1 MTTPMKE
8 DVSAWPSSN
17 PGFRPDG
24 DPDSQRKIRVA
35 FVEDDDDYR
44 EAVSNELGDYGFEVT
59 AFSEGNA
66 LLAAFADGAEADL
79 ILLDWSL
86 PSVSGID
93 LLPRLRR
100 TGVSVP
106 VVFLTGRTQP
116 AYEKLAFDRGALDFV
131 DKARGVPIL
140 AHRLRLIADSVKK
153 PVARPSEQE
162 QDDNFHC
169 GRLLLK
175 PRVSRALWDDVDI
188 GLTLTEF
195 KIVHLLAANVGS
207 YVTYRAVYDCMH
219 YVGFIAGSGENG
231 YRTNVRSCIKRIRN
245 KFRAIDPSFAEIDN
259 YQSFGYRWG
268 KA

>member
-1 MTTPMKE
+1 MKTPMKE
-8 DVSAWPSSN
+8 GVWPSPN
-17 PGFRPDG
+17 PGFRPDV
-24 DPDSQRKIRVA
+24 DPGEPQKIRVA

-44 EAVSNELGDYGFEVT
+44 EAVSGELGDYGFEVT
-59 AFSEGNA
+59 TFGDGQS
-66 LLAAFADGAEADL
+66 LLAAFADGAETDL
-79 ILLDWSL
+79 IVLDWNL
-86 PSVSGID
+86 PTVSGID

-100 TGVSVP
+100 TGIAVP
-106 VVFLTGRTQP
+106 VVFLTGRTHP
-116 AYEKLAFDRGALDFV
+116 AYEELAFDRGALDFV

-140 AHRLRLIADSVKK
+140 AHRLRLIAESVKK
-153 PVARPSEQE
+153 PAKKPTEPE

-175 PRVSRALWDDVDI
+175 PRISRAFWDDADV

-195 KIVHLLAANVGS
+195 KIVHLLVSSVGS
-207 YVTYRAVYDCMH
+207 YVTYRAVFDCMH

-245 KFRAIDPSFAEIDN
+245 KFRAIDQSFGEIDN